1 MKGMVFT
8 EFLEMVEDVFS
19 PDVADSIITKAALPS
34 GGVYTAVG
42 TYHHDEMVALVTHL
56 STATKTPV
64 PDLLKAFGRH
74 LFGRFAKSYPQFFE
88 GKADAFA
95 FLSGVEDYIHVEVR
109 KLYPDA
115 ELPSFSYQRPAADT
129 LVMTYRSKRPFADLA
144 EGLIQGCFAHFGEDV
159 GIARATL
166 AAEPE
171 TCVEFS
177 LVRRVAV

>member
-8 EFLEMVEDVFS
+8 EFLEMVEAVFS
-19 PDVADSIITKAALPS
+19 PDIADTIITKANLPS

-42 TYHHDEMVALVTHL
+42 TYDHDEMVALVTHL
-56 STATKTPV
+56 SAETKTPV

-74 LFGRFAKSYPQFFE
+74 LFGRFAKGYAQFFE

-115 ELPSFSYQRPAADT
+115 ELPSFNYQRPNPET

-159 GIARATL
+159 DIARATL
-166 AAEPE
+166 STAPE
-171 TCVEFS
+171 TVVEFS
-177 LVRRVAV
+177 LTRRVAV